1 MDDICHDSP
10 NTEIIALGDFNL
22 GVLGIGRTQFLID
35 RNGNVVE
42 RFEPTTSMEIV
53 EEKIKELL

>member
-1 MDDICHDSP
+1 MS
-10 NTEIIALGDFNL
+10 NFYDFEAEDMKCN
-22 GVLGIGRTQFLID
+22 VHKMEEYREFLID